1 MAQAHKTKAKKS
13 AWVCWGIALNAARK
27 KPRARQEGGTAR
39 DSPRPGPFLF
49 SEKTNGWKTTR
60 LSTSRR
66 SARSP
71 ERVRLDVAMI
81 AHRLEALQC
90 NLENAPSP
98 CNGRAIAKVVG
109 DFVTDLRDAI
119 APLR

>member
-1 MAQAHKTKAKKS
+1 MENNTFKHIETLGQ
-13 AWVCWGIALNAARK
+13 I
-27 KPRARQEGGTAR
+27 
-39 DSPRPGPFLF
+39 D
-49 SEKTNGWKTTR
+49 
-60 LSTSRR
+60 
-66 SARSP
+66 

-81 AHRLEALQC
+81 VHRLEALRR

-98 CNGRAIAKVVG
+98 CNGRAVAKVVG